1 MQNSFQRDRVGGHQ
15 CLRVLVVDDEENLQ
29 ELLRGE
35 LTSRGHEVTVCNSG
49 RAALKVLEKSTF
61 DAAILDLKMPG
72 MSGIELLQH
81 LKHLQPDVEAVIQ
94 TGFAT
99 QETAIEAL
107 RLGAFDYITKP
118 CKMAEIE
125 AILGRIAEKRELTH
139 RAMALQTRVEA
150 AEGHAV
156 LVGRSAAMQAVH
168 RLIATVAPTDS
179 TVMILG
185 ETGTGKE
192 LVARTIF
199 EQSHRCGTTFVPVNC
214 GALSENLV
222 ESELFGHRKHAFTGA
237 ERDHKGLF
245 EVANGGTL
253 FLDELGELKAN
264 IQVKLLRF
272 LESGEIRRVGDN
284 EPIHTDVRVLCATNR
299 DLWAMCQREEF
310 REDLFYRVNTFEIR
324 LPPLRE
330 RRSDIPELAMHLLA
344 RAARRPAEHVQGLL
358 SHGML
363 EAMCNYDWLGNVR
376 ELANA
381 MEYAWIMA
389 GGQTLVADHL
399 PAHIRGGR
407 TPAILSFPGRMQAA
421 AASASAP
428 PPPPAA
434 PAPAGGSLAEVEMA
448 HIFRVLEKHNGHK
461 ASAANELGISL
472 KTLYNKLN
480 RYEEEHRAAG

>member
-1 MQNSFQRDRVGGHQ
+1 M
-15 CLRVLVVDDEENLQ
+15 
-29 ELLRGE
+29 
-35 LTSRGHEVTVCNSG
+35 
-49 RAALKVLEKSTF
+49 
-61 DAAILDLKMPG
+61 
-72 MSGIELLQH
+72 
-81 LKHLQPDVEAVIQ
+81 
-94 TGFAT
+94 
-99 QETAIEAL
+99 
-107 RLGAFDYITKP
+107 
-118 CKMAEIE
+118 
-125 AILGRIAEKRELTH
+125 
-139 RAMALQTRVEA
+139 
-150 AEGHAV
+150 
-156 LVGRSAAMQAVH
+156 
-168 RLIATVAPTDS
+168 
-179 TVMILG
+179 
-185 ETGTGKE
+185 
-192 LVARTIF
+192 
-199 EQSHRCGTTFVPVNC
+199 TFVPVNC

-237 ERDHKGLF
+237 EKDHKGLF

-299 DLWAMCQREEF
+299 DLWAMAQRDEF

-330 RRSDIPELAMHLLA
+330 RRGDIPELAVHLLA
-344 RAARRPAEHVQGLL
+344 RAARRTPEHVHALL
-358 SHGML
+358 SHGVV
-363 EAMCNYDWLGNVR
+363 EAMCNYDWPGNVR

-407 TPAILSFPGRMQAA
+407 TILAFPGRGQAPIA
-421 AASASAP
+421 APAPSFAP
-428 PPPPAA
+428 PPPPA
-434 PAPAGGSLAEVEMA
+434 PSSTGGSLAEVEMQ

-461 ASAANELGISL
+461 ASAAAELGISL

-480 RYEEEHRAAG
+480 RYEEDHRAAG